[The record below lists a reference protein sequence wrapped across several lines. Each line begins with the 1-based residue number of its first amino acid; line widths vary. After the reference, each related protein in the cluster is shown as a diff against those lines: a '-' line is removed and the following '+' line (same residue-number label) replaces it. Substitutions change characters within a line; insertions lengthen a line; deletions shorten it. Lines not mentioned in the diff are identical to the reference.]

1 MTVFIHGTLIPI
13 NILAIH
19 IKKMLIQIRTLKMIL
34 MMDMKRVTLTH
45 TIPDIRAPTFLSG
58 QQVEIGLTAEMHFPL
73 LSTMVLITHGIMDT
87 VIPMD

>member
-1 MTVFIHGTLIPI
+1 
-13 NILAIH
+13 
-19 IKKMLIQIRTLKMIL
+19 MIL
-34 MMDMKRVTLTH
+34 MMDMKKVTLTR
-45 TIPDIRAPTFLSG
+45 TIPDIQAPTFLSG